1 MNIMD
6 KEREEISYKKLCKF
20 EKSFLETF
28 KEKDDGNIEFSS
40 FNLEDKERMFP
51 TQSITYTSFK
61 DLFEEQYKK
70 SFLTSI
76 ESLDLKEIDSKVGE
90 GFTLDTII
98 ATDPIIRIRYEE
110 ITRERDLDNDGTPDR
125 IDIDDTKNSVQT
137 VGDLDKVKNST
148 NKEIEEKMKRKKEE
162 KIKQKSHDMEL

>member
-1 MNIMD
+1 
-6 KEREEISYKKLCKF
+6 LCKF

-90 GFTLDTII
+90 GTLDTII

-148 NKEIEEKMKRKKEE
+148 NKEIEEENEEKKEK

>member
-1 MNIMD
+1 
-6 KEREEISYKKLCKF
+6 
-20 EKSFLETF
+20 F

-90 GFTLDTII
+90 GTLDTII

-148 NKEIEEKMKRKKEE
+148 NKEIEEENEEKKEK

>member
-1 MNIMD
+1 M
-6 KEREEISYKKLCKF
+6 SYKKLCKF

-90 GFTLDTII
+90 GTLDTII

-148 NKEIEEKMKRKKEE
+148 NKEIEEENEEKKEK

>member
-1 MNIMD
+1 
-6 KEREEISYKKLCKF
+6 SYKKLCKF

-90 GFTLDTII
+90 GTLDTII

-148 NKEIEEKMKRKKEE
+148 NKEIEEENEEKKEK

>member
-1 MNIMD
+1 
-6 KEREEISYKKLCKF
+6 
-20 EKSFLETF
+20 
-28 KEKDDGNIEFSS
+28 
-40 FNLEDKERMFP
+40 LEDKERMFP

-90 GFTLDTII
+90 GTLDTII

-148 NKEIEEKMKRKKEE
+148 NKEIEEENEEKKEK

>member
-1 MNIMD
+1 M
-6 KEREEISYKKLCKF
+6 
-20 EKSFLETF
+20 
-28 KEKDDGNIEFSS
+28 
-40 FNLEDKERMFP
+40 
-51 TQSITYTSFK
+51 
-61 DLFEEQYKK
+61 
-70 SFLTSI
+70 
-76 ESLDLKEIDSKVGE
+76 DLKEIDSKVGE
-90 GFTLDTII
+90 GTLDTII

-148 NKEIEEKMKRKKEE
+148 NKEIEEENEEKKEK

>member
-1 MNIMD
+1 MD

-90 GFTLDTII
+90 GTLDTII

-148 NKEIEEKMKRKKEE
+148 NKEIEEENEEKKEK

>member
-90 GFTLDTII
+90 GTLDTII

-148 NKEIEEKMKRKKEE
+148 NKEIEEENEEKKEK